1 MRIQKHVVR
10 GATLG
15 VLPSGLNDVFFHHTQ
30 LTMDEAVHIIV
41 DQASISAMSGV
52 LALILVLA
60 SRD

>member
-15 VLPSGLNDVFFHHTQ
+15 VLPSGIDDVLFHHAQ
-30 LTMDEAVHIIV
+30 LTMDEAVHIII
-41 DQASISAMSGV
+41 DQASISAMTGV

-60 SRD
+60 SKD